1 MFYFFLLIYFL
12 LLIYYYQNILDNGFF
27 FPFTALTKSILTF
40 FFCLGRFQLFAA
52 LAISDLAFLLMHFQ
66 NVVNTTFWLRNPRT
80 LIEDES
86 FVRKFQTPVIVL
98 TNGFSALSILLV
110 FL

>member
-1 MFYFFLLIYFL
+1 MV
-12 LLIYYYQNILDNGFF
+12 F
-27 FPFTALTKSILTF
+27 FPIYSIDKKYFNFF